1 MRSVQEFL
9 SSLNDGRKVH
19 YRGRLVG
26 SVAHHPVLG
35 IAARHAGKLFDYP
48 ARTIHDE
55 RLGDISGFYRVPKN
69 SADLLDRHR
78 LVYETTMFCNGV
90 FNISQAIGSDA
101 LFALLGL
108 APQLEEENRKRV
120 AEYFDWVARKDL
132 TIAVAQTD
140 VKGDRS
146 KRPSEQV
153 DRDLYLRV
161 VDEKGGGIVVR
172 GAKAHTTQAA
182 VADEIIVIPTRSMKS
197 SEEEYSVAFAVPA
210 NTPGLTMFVRP
221 VDEVEGNTSAVLSR
235 LDYELETLTV
245 FEDVFVPWE
254 RVFLYR
260 NTGLAGRLATLFA
273 NFHRFTA
280 ISYRSAM
287 ANLYLGAALEAA
299 KSNGLTAEKHVRD
312 DLLENVTYKELMRM
326 SAIAASSQPLL
337 LGGVAVP
344 NPVYTN
350 IGKIYSNTHF
360 TDLLRSLID
369 ISGGIIATLP
379 SQEDLNTSSKDLI
392 EKYMRGAVDGASR
405 IKTLKLAKELGATS
419 MAGYMLTLMI
429 HAEGSIESSKI
440 ELFRNYDFSE
450 ATRLVNKIL
459 NTNTDQDTSTG

>member
-1 MRSVQEFL
+1 
-9 SSLNDGRKVH
+9 
-19 YRGRLVG
+19 LVG

-161 VDEKGGGIVVR
+161 VDEKGVV
-172 GAKAHTTQAA
+172 
-182 VADEIIVIPTRSMKS
+182 
-197 SEEEYSVAFAVPA
+197 
-210 NTPGLTMFVRP
+210 
-221 VDEVEGNTSAVLSR
+221 
-235 LDYELETLTV
+235 
-245 FEDVFVPWE
+245 
-254 RVFLYR
+254 
-260 NTGLAGRLATLFA
+260 
-273 NFHRFTA
+273 
-280 ISYRSAM
+280 
-287 ANLYLGAALEAA
+287 
-299 KSNGLTAEKHVRD
+299 
-312 DLLENVTYKELMRM
+312 
-326 SAIAASSQPLL
+326 
-337 LGGVAVP
+337 
-344 NPVYTN
+344 
-350 IGKIYSNTHF
+350 
-360 TDLLRSLID
+360 
-369 ISGGIIATLP
+369 
-379 SQEDLNTSSKDLI
+379 
-392 EKYMRGAVDGASR
+392 
-405 IKTLKLAKELGATS
+405 
-419 MAGYMLTLMI
+419 
-429 HAEGSIESSKI
+429 
-440 ELFRNYDFSE
+440 
-450 ATRLVNKIL
+450 
-459 NTNTDQDTSTG
+459 